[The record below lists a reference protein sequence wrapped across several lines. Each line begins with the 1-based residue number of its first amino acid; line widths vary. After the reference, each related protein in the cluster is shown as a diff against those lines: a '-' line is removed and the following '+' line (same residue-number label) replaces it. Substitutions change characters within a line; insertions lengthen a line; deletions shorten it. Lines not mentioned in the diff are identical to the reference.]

1 MGKVKF
7 SDEQQSVIDMRG
19 ANLLVSAAAGSGKTE
34 VLAERIVELIMDKD
48 HPVSIDRMVVL
59 TFTEAAAS
67 EMRERV
73 TGKLIDRLKDNPE
86 DERLYAQSLL
96 VQNALITTIDS
107 FCLFIIHNN
116 FSDIG
121 IDPGFRV
128 LDQGEKSLILKET
141 FDEILEESLEN
152 GDTSEETKLILDTLT
167 GRPADLE
174 DMVLS
179 FAGFLFSTPDR
190 DEWIKEALKCYTADT
205 EDEMY
210 ATPLFQSVFNEALM
224 TVSDAV
230 TIAKGLKKY
239 CDKYADEI
247 EQPDAD
253 AINNILE
260 QLENMARAEDIGEL
274 IKKVKLFDNK
284 SLGRKKYDRKTYISD
299 VKKKIKGF
307 VDDISKKKLNFN
319 PETVID
325 DGKKMAGVLKAF
337 IDFTVRFMDAFDAA
351 KRDRNVIDFVDM
363 ERLALKI
370 LSDKDDPKKP
380 SKTAA
385 EYRDYF
391 EVIMVDE
398 YQDSNALQESI
409 LTKICRDNNYFMVGD
424 VKQSIYRFR
433 GACPDIFTGKY
444 LTYGKEGRDI
454 RIDLNKNYRS
464 RSAVLDFANMIFE
477 NVMNRFTCG
486 GIDYDDSARLYYG
499 AVNYDVSDDKEPEVI
514 FFDETNLKESGLSES
529 VSSVECEAAIIA
541 GRINALFEENY
552 MVTEK
557 DGTRR
562 ELKYSDIV
570 ILLRVEKDINNVI
583 KEVLEKNGIPAYA
596 AEKRGYFSATEVTSL
611 LSYLSVLDNPRNDI
625 DFYGVLTGDIGGFS
639 PEEIAIMRIG
649 RQKGASLYDDFAGCD
664 DERFIQRKNRLMEK
678 LERHGKM
685 SKYMSLRELLE
696 KILEDTDYLIHMTA
710 LPSGEKRRANILA
723 LLEKATD
730 FEKTSY
736 HGLFQF
742 NRYIRSLRAR
752 EVDEGEAG
760 TITDGDNVVRIMSMH
775 KSKGLEFPVVFVSG
789 LGKQYNAMDQ
799 KGRVLYDR
807 EYGMAADIID
817 TGRRT
822 RKRDVRKNA
831 VASVIKNADRAEA
844 MRLIYVA
851 LTRAREKLIV
861 TGCEKADVLDKMP
874 KPGTLLNSDIQ
885 GYDNA
890 FKLILAAIYNEG
902 LHDRLIMRTGVDDL
916 IITDDMRNRE
926 MSRRK
931 EVLINNGG
939 SEASAEK
946 SLDPKVKKEYED
958 GLHPKYE
965 GEYLDGLYIKT
976 SVSAIKMKHYEE
988 TESFHREYEAKEE
1001 SKDIFENE
1009 AVPSFAVD
1017 GSESPFMNMGAAKGS
1032 ATHRVME
1039 LLDFSKTGDLTGKE
1053 RREYITEC
1061 IKQFDEKGL
1070 LEKGYRDIVDV
1081 DKCSAF
1087 FDTDL
1092 AKRMCRADKE
1102 GKLFKEKSFFLG
1114 KKASE
1119 IEKRFPDSENIIVQ
1133 GIIDAYFVE
1142 NGSVVIMDYKTD
1154 MVNNG
1159 DELADKYESQL
1170 ELYKEAVERITGYN
1184 VSEMI
1189 IYSFRLDEEI
1199 PV

>member
-1 MGKVKF
+1 MGNVKF
-7 SDEQQSVIDMRG
+7 SDEQQRVIDMRG
-19 ANLLVSAAAGSGKTE
+19 SNLLVSAAAGSGKTE
-34 VLAERIVELIMDKD
+34 VLAERIVELVMDKN

-73 TGKLIDRLKDNPE
+73 TGKLIDRLKDSPE

-141 FDEILEESLEN
+141 FDEILEESLESS
-152 GDTSEETKLILDTLT
+152 DTSEETKLILDTLT

-190 DEWIKEALKCYTADT
+190 DEWIKDALKCYTADNR
-205 EDEMY
+205 EELY
-210 ATPLFQSVFNEALM
+210 NTPLFKSVLDDALM

-230 TIAKGLKKY
+230 IMAKDLKKY
-239 CDKYADEI
+239 CEKYADEI
-247 EQPDAD
+247 EQAD
-253 AINNILE
+253 IDTIDIILE
-260 QLENMARAEDIGEL
+260 QLENMSGAKDIDDL
-274 IKKVKLFDNK
+274 LKKVSLFENK
-284 SLGRKKYDRKTYISD
+284 SLSRKKYDRKTYISD

-307 VDDISKKKLNFN
+307 VDDIAKKKLNFN

-380 SKTAA
+380 SKTAT

-433 GACPDIFTGKY
+433 GACPDIFTAKY

-464 RSAVLDFANMIFE
+464 RSAVLDFANMIFG

-499 AVNYDVSDDKEPEVI
+499 AVNYDMADDKAPEVI
-514 FFDETNLKESGLSES
+514 YFDESDFKESTLADS

-557 DGTRR
+557 NGTRR

-639 PEEIAIMRIG
+639 PEEIAEIRTG
-649 RQKGASLYDDFAGCD
+649 GQRGASLYDDFAGCN
-664 DERFIQRKNRLMEK
+664 DERFIERKNCLMERMEK
-678 LERHGKM
+678 HGKM

-696 KILEDTDYLIHMTA
+696 TILEDTDYLIHMTA

-775 KSKGLEFPVVFVSG
+775 KSKGLEFPVVFVSC
-789 LGKQYNAMDQ
+789 LGKQYNSMDQ

-807 EYGMAADIID
+807 EYGMATDIID
-817 TGRRT
+817 TDRRT
-822 RKRDVRKNA
+822 RKKDVRKNA
-831 VASVIKNADRAEA
+831 VATVIKNADRAEA

-861 TGCEKADVLDKMP
+861 TGCGTEALLGKMP
-874 KPGTLLNSDIQ
+874 EKGKLLNADIQ

-890 FKLILAAIYNEG
+890 FKLLLSAIYNEG
-902 LHDRLIMRTGVDDL
+902 LEESLITRVGVDDL

-926 MSRRK
+926 TAHRK
-931 EVLINNGG
+931 EVLVKSG
-939 SEASAEK
+939 SDEATAEK
-946 SLDPKVKKEYED
+946 SIDPVIKKEYEESLYPD
-958 GLHPKYE
+958 YKGR
-965 GEYLDGLYIKT
+965 YLNGLYIKT

-988 TESFHREYEAKEE
+988 SENFHREYEAKEE
-1001 SKDIFENE
+1001 NHKAGENE
-1009 AVPSFAVD
+1009 AVPSFALD
-1017 GSESPFMNMGAAKGS
+1017 GNGKTFTNMGAAKGS
-1032 ATHRVME
+1032 ATHRIME
-1039 LLDFSKTGDLTGKE
+1039 LLDFSKTGELSGEDRK
-1053 RREYITEC
+1053 EYITKC
-1061 IKQFDEKGL
+1061 IKEFDEKNL
-1070 LEKGYRDIVDV
+1070 LEKGYSSIVDI

-1114 KKASE
+1114 KKANE
-1119 IEKRFPDSENIIVQ
+1119 IDKSFPDSENIIVQ

-1154 MVNNG
+1154 RVNDG

-1170 ELYKEAVERITGYN
+1170 ELYKEAVERITKYR
-1184 VSEMI
+1184 VSETV
-1189 IYSFRLDEEI
+1189 IYSFWLDEEI
-1199 PV
+1199 PL